1 MLSGKEARR
10 TRIAAG
16 LAIVLLVVVVV
27 LSIVSV
33 NDDLRRLS
41 VQIPLLLL
49 AVAGAWYA
57 VTRTGARRVAGAAV
71 VVVAVIGA
79 VGYGFVEDPSTFAVA
94 VGRLALLVLAVLL
107 GRWAVRRTW
116 AAAEPPGPSTA
127 PVDGTGAHGPGA
139 HGRPHARPA
148 LIINLRS
155 GGGKAEQT
163 HLVEE
168 CEARGIVPIVLRPG
182 DDLKELARGTI
193 DSGAPAIGMAGG
205 DGSQALVATIAAERQ
220 VPMVVV
226 PAGSRNHLARDLG
239 LDRDDVVG
247 ALAAYTEGVERCMDL
262 GMVGDR
268 VFVNNV
274 SLGLYASIV
283 RSPEYRDAKVD
294 TALSA
299 LPTLLGPGSKPFDLR
314 FTGPDGRHHDR
325 AHLVQISNNPTAAG
339 ATSGADR
346 GWTPASWR
354 DHARARRRPVRRR
367 VPGRGGRRPARPLPG
382 LLVLDGDDLR
392 VDSGGS
398 VDAGLDGESLALP
411 ARSGSRSV
419 LRRSCSSCRRRS
431 PRASR
436 RAGPRSR
443 TWAGSPQAVRSY
455 PDQARNRLTLRSRR
469 PVGLVAMAAGPPPR
483 RTEIASTRSPPCA
496 SSCTT

>member
-1 MLSGKEARR
+1 
-10 TRIAAG
+10 
-16 LAIVLLVVVVV
+16 V

-57 VTRTGARRVAGAAV
+57 VTRTGAQRVAGAAV
-71 VVVAVIGA
+71 IAVAVIGA

-94 VGRLALLVLAVLL
+94 VGRLVLLVLAVLL

-182 DDLKELARGTI
+182 DDLKELARGAI
-193 DSGAPAIGMAGG
+193 DGAAPAIGMAGG
-205 DGSQALVATIAAERQ
+205 DGSQALVATVAAERQ

-226 PAGSRNHLARDLG
+226 PAGTRNHLARDLG

-247 ALAAYTEGVERCMDL
+247 ALTAYTEGVERCMDL

-274 SLGLYASIV
+274 SLGLYAAIV

-294 TALSA
+294 TTLATLPRALA
-299 LPTLLGPGSKPFDLR
+299 PGTEPFDLR
-314 FTGPDGRHHDR
+314 FTGPDGE
-325 AHLVQISNNPTAAG
+325 AHRGAHMIQISNNPYGPTIATLGSRPRLDTGRLGVVSLEIRSDAEAASFLAAV
-339 ATSGADR
+339 ATGL
-346 GWTPASWR
+346 
-354 DHARARRRPVRRR
+354 
-367 VPGRGGRRPARPLPG
+367 PARFQG
-382 LLVLDGDDLR
+382 LRSWSTPSFEVS
-392 VDSGGS
+392 SGS
-398 VDAGLDGESLALP
+398 AIDVGLDGETLEIESPLRFSI
-411 ARSGSRSV
+411 RSNAV
-419 LRRSCSSCRRRS
+419 
-431 PRASR
+431 
-436 RAGPRSR
+436 
-443 TWAGSPQAVRSY
+443 AVRLPVRAIGYS
-455 PDQARNRLTLRSRR
+455 PAARAMGWRSAARNIFR
-469 PVGLVAMAAGPPPR
+469 VALGKP
-483 RTEIASTRSPPCA
+483 ISP
-496 SSCTT
+496 